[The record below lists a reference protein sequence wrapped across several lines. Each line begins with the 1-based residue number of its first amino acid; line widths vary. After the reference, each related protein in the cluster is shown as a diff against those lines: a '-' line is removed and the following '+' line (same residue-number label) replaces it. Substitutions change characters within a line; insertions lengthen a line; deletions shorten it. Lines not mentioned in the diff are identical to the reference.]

1 MPAAQRATIAA
12 MSEPVAPSAADAG
25 PWPHGSHCFVPMAD
39 VPGALP
45 RDAVRRL
52 RQALR

>member
-1 MPAAQRATIAA
+1 MFHPDTLA
-12 MSEPVAPSAADAG
+12 AADAG
-25 PWPHGSHCFVPMAD
+25 PWLHGIHRFVPMAD

-45 RDAVRRL
+45 RDEVRRL